1 MCGDISLDSAKDS
14 LLSLLQDKSPR
25 VVSLATIALGRVAPK
40 GDQEV
45 VDALFDVAAENQGNS
60 FDVTIRHSL
69 LSALSRLAMPHQT
82 LVRVKADSS
91 EQRMLSLLVC
101 RRKDH
106 PHLAMFLD
114 DQNEAIRNEA
124 VSAIYDTGAL
134 DGPAGKK
141 LLSLA
146 LEDFP
151 FHQQARLVASYFR
164 IGTAKA
170 AESLLETCANTKLKE
185 ELRVF
190 AMEALLRWSIPM
202 DTDPVLGHYRP
213 TLRTTFSRSD
223 VVSSLGENIRQLV
236 EKEKSPKL
244 ASLLGKFVME
254 AGISMDPVVLRKQV
268 IDSNLNPEVRSSN
281 LRSLLSLNDL
291 ADNSFIEKL
300 IGDSSKLVRSVSYA
314 ALVERGLDKYVERVA
329 LAVKEDESVVA
340 RSIFKALSVKNSQV
354 LIDMWKVRE
363 LNLRNELWLD
373 LYQALTESPDEEAR
387 KVAATYA
394 AGDPGRIHALSLHGG
409 NPGSGE
415 LVFRNQGAC
424 LQCHQVDGEGGEQGP
439 ELSLVGDRLQPS
451 KLLESLVNP
460 NAEISPGYGLSTVM
474 LKNGDAQVGRI
485 LEDEDDSLVILSPDG
500 KKQELN
506 KVDVASI
513 SPPVSAM
520 PPLGMTLNPNDLRD
534 LIAYLGA
541 RNKDTISRLKRET
554 EHGEK

>member
-1 MCGDISLDSAKDS
+1 
-14 LLSLLQDKSPR
+14 
-25 VVSLATIALGRVAPK
+25 
-40 GDQEV
+40 
-45 VDALFDVAAENQGNS
+45 
-60 FDVTIRHSL
+60 
-69 LSALSRLAMPHQT
+69 
-82 LVRVKADSS
+82 
-91 EQRMLSLLVC
+91 
-101 RRKDH
+101 
-106 PHLAMFLD
+106 
-114 DQNEAIRNEA
+114 
-124 VSAIYDTGAL
+124 
-134 DGPAGKK
+134 
-141 LLSLA
+141 
-146 LEDFP
+146 
-151 FHQQARLVASYFR
+151 
-164 IGTAKA
+164 
-170 AESLLETCANTKLKE
+170 
-185 ELRVF
+185 
-190 AMEALLRWSIPM
+190 M

-223 VVSSLGENIRQLV
+223 LVSSLGENIRQLV

-291 ADNSFIEKL
+291 ADNSLIEKL

>member
-1 MCGDISLDSAKDS
+1 
-14 LLSLLQDKSPR
+14 
-25 VVSLATIALGRVAPK
+25 
-40 GDQEV
+40 
-45 VDALFDVAAENQGNS
+45 
-60 FDVTIRHSL
+60 
-69 LSALSRLAMPHQT
+69 
-82 LVRVKADSS
+82 
-91 EQRMLSLLVC
+91 
-101 RRKDH
+101 
-106 PHLAMFLD
+106 
-114 DQNEAIRNEA
+114 
-124 VSAIYDTGAL
+124 
-134 DGPAGKK
+134 
-141 LLSLA
+141 
-146 LEDFP
+146 
-151 FHQQARLVASYFR
+151 
-164 IGTAKA
+164 
-170 AESLLETCANTKLKE
+170 
-185 ELRVF
+185 
-190 AMEALLRWSIPM
+190 
-202 DTDPVLGHYRP
+202 
-213 TLRTTFSRSD
+213 
-223 VVSSLGENIRQLV
+223 
-236 EKEKSPKL
+236 
-244 ASLLGKFVME
+244 
-254 AGISMDPVVLRKQV
+254 
-268 IDSNLNPEVRSSN
+268 
-281 LRSLLSLNDL
+281 
-291 ADNSFIEKL
+291 
-300 IGDSSKLVRSVSYA
+300 
-314 ALVERGLDKYVERVA
+314 LVERGLDKYVESVA

-340 RSIFKALSVKNSQV
+340 RAIFKALSVKNSQV

-394 AGDPGRIHALSLHGG
+394 AGDPGRVHALSLHGG